1 MDRDRRLP
9 EPAVVDYNAAPVV
22 PYAGSAIFVPA
33 DTDSPTNGRV
43 VVPLPDLDYLL
54 RWLDPAAAPP
64 SSWAP
69 AASWT
74 VLSSPEQVSE
84 PAVAPAGNRRNLPR
98 AEAG

>member
-22 PYAGSAIFVPA
+22 PYAGSAIFVHA

-54 RWLDPAAAPP
+54 RWLDPAAAPAIVMGP
-64 SSWAP
+64 SSE
-69 AASWT
+69 
-74 VLSSPEQVSE
+74 LD
-84 PAVAPAGNRRNLPR
+84 GF
-98 AEAG
+98 